1 MAGLTSTMNANLSA
15 MLRGIRQWPRV
26 LVGVSFFVFFLSFS
40 ASTIQFNDKVPLDDW
55 RHDLRADAAGYYI
68 YLPGFFHHGF
78 KASGIDQDLALEL
91 AGNGF
96 QRDTV
101 ADRIITKYP
110 IGTALLQLPFFGVA
124 EMIEGP
130 GRTDGWTRTHHRA
143 IEVGGA
149 FYWTLGLL
157 FLALGLRARHGST
170 IGVAVLVLV
179 CIAFGTNVF
188 YYAFRA
194 PGYSHIYSFFLVA
207 LSYYALVA
215 DHGRP
220 MRPAMRWTFLFA
232 NAFILLVRPID
243 LIAVVALYGLLF
255 LDRPALLR
263 DPRLLLS
270 QIGVGLM
277 VAFPQLL
284 YWKFVHGRWVV
295 YSYGDE
301 GFTNWDAPYWAEVLM
316 SPMNGLIPHA
326 PVFILLPFG
335 LFLLWQRDLKQ
346 ALLIGA
352 LFVLV
357 IYSFAAWHAW
367 HFGCAYGMR
376 PMVQYT
382 PFLAILLWVLFD
394 GLRRKYPA
402 ILHGLVP
409 LLVLVAFVNYRA
421 MLQYDVCYLWGNGQW
436 MPYGRNIMEAF
447 FGKVVF

>member
-1 MAGLTSTMNANLSA
+1 MAEPSSTLNAVRSTISRWALQRPKLLIGVAGLA
-15 MLRGIRQWPRV
+15 
-26 LVGVSFFVFFLSFS
+26 FFLSFS
-40 ASTIQFNDKVPLDDW
+40 ISSIQFNDKIPLDDW
-55 RHDLRADAAGYYI
+55 KHDLRADAGGYYV

-78 KASGIDQDLALEL
+78 KPSGVSEHLALVI

-96 QRDTV
+96 DRDTI

-110 IGTALLQLPFFGVA
+110 IGTALLELPFFGIA

-130 GRTDGWTRTHHRA
+130 GSTDGWTRTHHRA
-143 IEVGGA
+143 IEVGGI

-157 FLALGLRARHGST
+157 FLALGLRERYGSS

-194 PGYSHIYSFFLVA
+194 PGYSHIYSFFLVS
-207 LSYYALVA
+207 LSYYAMVA

-220 MRPAMRWTFLFA
+220 MRPALRWTFLFA

-243 LIAVVALYGLLF
+243 LIAVLALYGLLF
-255 LDRPALLR
+255 LDCPALLR
-263 DPRLLLS
+263 KPRILLEQALV
-270 QIGVGLM
+270 GVV
-277 VAFPQLL
+277 VAFPQML
-284 YWKFVHGRWVV
+284 YWKYVHGSWLV

-301 GFTNWDAPYWAEVLM
+301 GFTNWNKPYWAEVLM
-316 SPMNGLIPHA
+316 SPLNGLIPYA
-326 PVFILLPFG
+326 PVFVLLPFG
-335 LFLLWQRDLKQ
+335 LLFLWNRDRKQ
-346 ALLIGA
+346 ALLIGV

-367 HFGCAYGMR
+367 HFGCSYGMR

-394 GLRRKYPA
+394 GLKRRYPA

-421 MLQYDVCYLWGNGQW
+421 MLQYDVCYLWGDAQW
-436 MPYGRNIMEAF
+436 MPYGRNLVEAF
-447 FGKVVF
+447 FGKVDF